1 MTLELTNEEKVT
13 IINSHLKN
21 LAYNK
26 FNIEISVIEENA
38 KSSPDSSNLANLNS
52 QISEIDAQI
61 AALNS
66 ELAELSA

>member
-26 FNIEISVIEENA
+26 FNIEISVIEENR
-38 KSSPDSSNLANLNS
+38 
-52 QISEIDAQI
+52 SE
-61 AALNS
+61 
-66 ELAELSA
+66 ERRVGKEF